1 MVSLWIV
8 FKHLNFGSGCPQCSR
23 CFYLACYFYLVC
35 HLLMGLLFGVISLS
49 LFFLSLFSL
58 DFLRQYIKI
67 QASCWLHGNSIVVTN
82 AQHYFMV
89 APLTHNI
96 TFSYSFTFHLGVF
109 CLSFLLYIL
118 ISLILLSGWISCLA
132 SGPSLP
138 YSYKLFLLQ
147 ILISPLIYSV
157 CLAALN
163 IPLWPRYWQLGFFL
177 IILNRCLKH
186 ERWNSNIFLHN

>member
-1 MVSLWIV
+1 MFLFSLLLLLSV
-8 FKHLNFGSGCPQCSR
+8 PFAHR
-23 CFYLACYFYLVC
+23 LAVWSYIPF
-35 HLLMGLLFGVISLS
+35 SL
-49 LFFLSLFSL
+49 FLSLFSL
-58 DFLRQYIKI
+58 GFLRQYIKI
-67 QASCWLHGNSIVVTN
+67 QTSCWLHGNSIVVTN
-82 AQHYFMV
+82 AQHYFML

-96 TFSYSFTFHLGVF
+96 TFSYSFTFHLGAF

-163 IPLWPRYWQLGFFL
+163 IPLWPRYWQLCFFNY
-177 IILNRCLKH
+177 IKQM
-186 ERWNSNIFLHN
+186 S